1 MSIVAAGS
9 VSEFF
14 LEIVGDAIKARK
26 LETTDGAQT
35 YLVSLLAEYAKPD
48 ERAEE
53 PLERP
58 LAFLLDEALHTVEAG
73 TRFDKLRAL
82 GDGVLY
88 ACGFFGEHFEARGVD
103 PAYVMGIGTTAYGA
117 ASSMLRLPSEDAS
130 KSFDIYGELSAKFD
144 AFVDVLTDVA
154 DVTVVHSASTPK
166 QVLKLYEKWLKTGS
180 DRLAQALGAHGLV
193 PSRGLGHGSGSGKG
207 KGVLQ

>member
-1 MSIVAAGS
+1 MTIVAAGS

-103 PAYVMGIGTTAYGA
+103 PAYVMGIGTSAYGA
-117 ASSMLRLPSEDAS
+117 ASSMLRLPSDDAS

-144 AFVDVLTDVA
+144 VFVDVLTDVA
-154 DVTVVHSASTPK
+154 DVTVAHSAATPK
-166 QVLKLYEKWLKTGS
+166 QVLKLYERWLKTGS

-193 PSRGLGHGSGSGKG
+193 PSRSTGKG

>member
-103 PAYVMGIGTTAYGA
+103 PSYVMGIGTTAYGA
-117 ASSMLRLPSEDAS
+117 ASSMLRLPSEDAG
-130 KSFDIYGELSAKFD
+130 KSFDIYGELSAKFET
-144 AFVDVLTDVA
+144 FVDVLTDVA
-154 DVTVVHSASTPK
+154 DVTVAHGAATPK
-166 QVLKLYEKWLKTGS
+166 QVLKLYERWLKTGS

-193 PSRGLGHGSGSGKG
+193 PSRSPRG